1 MLLLR
6 PDSQLEATPIMK
18 IFQCGNCKNPL
29 YFENRVCD
37 NCGHL
42 SGYRDSD
49 RMMLTFEP
57 ASDTLISDR
66 EEVAYKFCKNKQ
78 HNVCNWVI
86 PQNSEEEYCHA
97 CQLNRT
103 IPNLEDEE
111 NFYRWRNLE
120 VAKHRLIYQLQK
132 IGLAL
137 PSKMRDADGLCFDF
151 VARQDGENLMT
162 GHANGVITILLQ
174 EADSVVREQ
183 MRKHFLE
190 PYRTLIGH
198 LRHEVGHY
206 FWDRLIFTDQLV
218 LNEFREIFGD
228 ERLDYGQ
235 ALQEYYKTG
244 APPDWQKSY
253 ISKYATSHP
262 WEDWAETWAHY
273 LHIMDMVETAYFF
286 GLNVKPKGTYK
297 EHKTK
302 ASFDPYTVDD
312 FDAIIKTCVPLSF
325 AVNSINR
332 AMGVPDVYP
341 FVITEKAIFKLQ
353 FIHKLL
359 LKKR

>member
-1 MLLLR
+1 
-6 PDSQLEATPIMK
+6 MK
-18 IFQCGNCKNPL
+18 IFQCGNCTNAIF
-29 YFENRVCD
+29 FENNTCD

-42 SGYRDSD
+42 SGFRDID
-49 RMMLTFEP
+49 RMMLTFNP
-57 ASDTLISDR
+57 LGGALISDR
-66 EEVAYKFCKNKQ
+66 EEVAYKFCRNKE

-86 PQNSEEEYCHA
+86 EKDSLQEYCSA

-103 IPNLEDEE
+103 IPNLADVE
-111 NFYRWRNLE
+111 NFEKWQHLE

-132 IGLAL
+132 VGLAL
-137 PSKMRDADGLCFDF
+137 PSKMTDPNGLCFDF
-151 VARQDGENLMT
+151 VAQQNDATLMT
-162 GHANGVITILLQ
+162 GHAEGVITILLR
-174 EADSVVREQ
+174 EADSVLREK
-183 MRKHFLE
+183 MRKQFLE

-206 FWDRLIFTDQLV
+206 FWDRLIATDTAV
-218 LNEFREIFGD
+218 LEEFRQIFGD
-228 ERLDYGQ
+228 ERSDYSDS
-235 ALQEYYKTG
+235 LQQYYKTG
-244 APPDWQKSY
+244 APEGWQHSF

-286 GLNVKPKGTYK
+286 GLHVKPKNEHK
-297 EHKTK
+297 ELKTK
-302 ASFDPYTVDD
+302 ASFDPYEIED
-312 FDAIIKTCVPLSF
+312 FDQIIKTCVPLSF

-341 FVITEKAIFKLQ
+341 FVITENAIFKLK

-359 LKKR
+359 LHKR